1 MINNLKTSD
10 LIRLS
15 RNSTLAGMLA
25 LLALCFLWEA
35 WLAPLRPGSLLWVK
49 AIPLL
54 LPLPGVLFGRR
65 YTYQWLSMFIL
76 LWFIEGVMR
85 GWSDSGTL
93 RYLAL
98 IEVALTVWVFSF
110 AVLYSRLTRAPA

>member
-1 MINNLKTSD
+1 
-10 LIRLS
+10 
-15 RNSTLAGMLA
+15 MLA